1 MKCCEKSS
9 GKKEAETVSR
19 GLNSAVHLVQHFLS
33 EAVQS
38 GGTAVDATAGRGND
52 TLFLASLIGPD
63 GRVFSF
69 DTQGS
74 AIKETRLLL
83 EKAGMIDRVTL
94 VNAGHEDMEKY
105 VTSPVDTVIFNLGYL
120 PGGDHLYVT
129 RPETTGRALESA
141 LRLLR
146 PGGRVGLVI
155 YTGHP
160 GGAEECT
167 AVESTAASLDGALFN
182 VIKIVVL
189 NRAASAPVVIVIEK
203 AGV

>member
-1 MKCCEKSS
+1 M
-9 GKKEAETVSR
+9 SR
-19 GLNSAVHLVQHFLS
+19 GLISAVHLVQHFLS
-33 EAVQS
+33 ESIQS

-52 TLFLASLIGPD
+52 TLFLAGLVGPD

-69 DTQGS
+69 DTQEK
-74 AIKETRLLL
+74 AIQDTRLLL
-83 EKAGMIDRVTL
+83 EKAGLADRVTL
-94 VNAGHEDMEKY
+94 VNAGHEEMENY
-105 VTSPVDTVIFNLGYL
+105 VSGQVDTVIFNLGYL
-120 PGGDHLYVT
+120 PGGDHSYTT
-129 RPETTGRALESA
+129 RPETTERALESA
-141 LRLLR
+141 LHLLR

-160 GGAEECT
+160 GGAEECA

-182 VIKIVVL
+182 VIKIAVL